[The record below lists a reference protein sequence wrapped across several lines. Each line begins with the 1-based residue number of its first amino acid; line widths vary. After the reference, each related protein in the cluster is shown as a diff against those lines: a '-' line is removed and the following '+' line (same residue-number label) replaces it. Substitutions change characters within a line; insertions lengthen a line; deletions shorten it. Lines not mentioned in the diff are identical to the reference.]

1 MADTPPPP
9 AVEDQADLAARI
21 VDEFKKGLKGSGE
34 TIPGGLLK
42 MAYTQASEL
51 FTMHEG
57 MINVF
62 SENSDT
68 FQNMYAGVAEMQH
81 GFYGMA
87 SDSGIA
93 LSAIFKN
100 QGELIGEYQG
110 IIGTNLLQIHATRER
125 VTAKDMADLT
135 LYQRALDFTKDQTQK
150 FMERQFAL
158 TGEANDELL
167 KQALAYSNAIEKST
181 GISSKIIAENISGM
195 MSDVRTFGNMT
206 VEEMSEAAAAIAE
219 VGLSVD
225 SLGGLVKKFST
236 FEGAADSVS
245 KLTQVFGVQMDTMKY
260 MTASFE
266 SPQDMLAMI
275 QEDFERAG
283 VDMADMDM
291 AQKRLLADTTGMS
304 ISDIEKL
311 LGEAGSD
318 LSSFAAQVGGATA
331 GVGESEISGALAAAE
346 GDIAVLNQ
354 MYGSVEEASREAGK
368 RTARA
373 ISGVFSDEIR
383 AVGRESELMVAEG
396 IRFTNQASR
405 SIGNDVR
412 SYIGVDSITTPMND
426 FRAAMNRRADTTGQV
441 ADGGGDIVDFFG
453 ALTTGESGAMLV
465 ELANQDQTPPTQGTT
480 SRQVQTEI
488 LSTEQEANV
497 SAMLVNGA
505 DSEPIQVINLEPGM
519 SHQQIVAFTAE
530 INSATNNNM
539 NEEQRREMI
548 ELLTL
553 AVSNRPNDEIVVR
566 LEDTTNGL
574 LAWLSDQGVVTV
586 DRNV

>member
-354 MYGSVEEASREAGK
+354 MYGSVEEASKQAGI

-383 AVGRESELMVAEG
+383 AVGRESELMVAQG

-405 SIGNDVR
+405 SIGNGVR
-412 SYIGVDSITTPMND
+412 SFINVDSITNTMND
-426 FRAAMNRRADTTGQV
+426 AGTTMNRRADTTGQAV
-441 ADGGGDIVDFFG
+441 DSGGDPFDFLA

-488 LSTEQEANV
+488 LSTEQEATV

-553 AVSNRPNDEIVVR
+553 AVSNRPNDQIVVR